1 MRSIDSRRTA
11 NSILPPINNTNP
23 NGQKPAGEV
32 LDNDLMNQ
40 STIKNFIGKA
50 FKTIDLKAGM
60 KLIEETRKAKENN
73 KMKKTTKR
81 KKPTRVGKSKLKLR
95 NQDSEVVSAASFL
108 ESDSGCSLSQKSE
121 ASLKTDKSFSP
132 MTQLGSEYTPSEQAK
147 YETKKNRLL
156 EKKAVR
162 AKSYMKYV
170 QSTREGR

>member
-81 KKPTRVGKSKLKLR
+81 KKPTRVMKSKLKLR
-95 NQDSEVVSAASFL
+95 N
-108 ESDSGCSLSQKSE
+108 
-121 ASLKTDKSFSP
+121 
-132 MTQLGSEYTPSEQAK
+132 
-147 YETKKNRLL
+147 
-156 EKKAVR
+156 
-162 AKSYMKYV
+162 
-170 QSTREGR
+170 